1 MEVQYSNILKIHK
14 LSKTQ
19 YDAEAQDGSLDTT
32 ALYLVPEEGITF
44 NNSGSGAAS
53 GTTFDGTYART
64 ISYNTIGAAASGH
77 THTCSITNSSG
88 TAVTSL
94 SHGATYKLT
103 AGGSSTSFTL
113 PSASIT
119 VNQLQVN
126 SSDYNKNFPL
136 LMACTPTSI
145 TSSQANFTY
154 KNCNNLYAN
163 PYSGKLT
170 ATTVSAGT
178 FVATSDKRL
187 KENIMP
193 YSCEKSILELPV
205 YTYNFIADDT
215 KTKHIGCIAQE
226 LQEICP
232 ELVKEDEKGYLS
244 INESKLVYLL
254 LDEVKKLKAEVNQLK
269 LDCKTGG

>member
-1 MEVQYSNILKIHK
+1 MEIQHSNTLKIHK

-19 YDAEAQDGSLDTT
+19 FTTAENAGTLDST
-32 ALYLVPEEGITF
+32 ALYLTPAGTLTINV
-44 NNSGSGAAS
+44 NSTKAGD
-53 GTTFDGTYART
+53 FDGTEDKT
-64 ISYNTIGAAASGH
+64 INISCATTGH
-77 THTCSITNSSG
+77 THPISITNSSG

-94 SHGATYKLT
+94 AHGTTYTLT
-103 AGGSSTSFTL
+103 AGGSSTSFSL
-113 PSASIT
+113 PLDNKVT
-119 VNQLQVN
+119 QTQVSGSSHN
-126 SSDYNKNFPL
+126 SDYPL
-136 LMACTPTSI
+136 LMAGNSI
-145 TSSQANFTY
+145 TEPISQTTTTTITY
-154 KNCNNLYAN
+154 KNYDKLYAN

-187 KENIMP
+187 KENIEP
-193 YSCEKSILELPV
+193 YTCEKSILELPV

-244 INESKLVYLL
+244 INENKLVYLL

-269 LDCKTGG
+269 LDCKNGE

>member
-1 MEVQYSNILKIHK
+1 MEIQHSNTLKIHK

-19 YDAEAQDGSLDTT
+19 FTTAENAGTLDST
-32 ALYLVPEEGITF
+32 ALYLTPAGTLTINV
-44 NNSGSGAAS
+44 NNTKAGD
-53 GTTFDGTYART
+53 FDGTEDKT
-64 ISYNTIGAAASGH
+64 INISCATTGH
-77 THTCSITNSSG
+77 THPISITNSSG

-94 SHGATYKLT
+94 AHGTTYTLT
-103 AGGSSTSFTL
+103 AGGSSTSFKL
-113 PSASIT
+113 PSDNNTDTKVTQAYST
-119 VNQLQVN
+119 TN
-126 SSDYNKNFPL
+126 SSYPL
-136 LMACTPTSI
+136 LLCATSGVSS
-145 TSSQANFTY
+145 TSSRGATTAIV
-154 KNCNNLYAN
+154 NNQLYAN
-163 PYSGKLT
+163 PSTGYLT
-170 ATTVSAGT
+170 ATNGYAVA

-187 KENIMP
+187 KENIKP

-269 LDCKTGG
+269 LDCKVGG

>member
-19 YDAEAQDGSLDTT
+19 YDAEAQNGTLDST
-32 ALYLVPEEGITF
+32 ALYLTPAGTLTINV
-44 NNSGSGAAS
+44 NNAKAGD
-53 GTTFDGTYART
+53 FDGTEDKT
-64 ISYNTIGAAASGH
+64 ININCEVPGH
-77 THTCSITNSSG
+77 THPTSITKSNG
-88 TAVTSL
+88 TAVTYL
-94 SHGATYKLT
+94 SHGATYILK
-103 AGGSSTSFTL
+103 AGDSSTSFAL
-113 PSASIT
+113 PSESFT
-119 VNQLQVN
+119 VNQLQVS
-126 SSDYNKNFPL
+126 SSDYDENYPL
-136 LMACTPTSI
+136 LMSVTPTSN
-145 TSSQANFTY
+145 TSSQKNFTY

-163 PYSGKLT
+163 PYSGRLT

-269 LDCKTGG
+269 LDCKAGE

>member
-1 MEVQYSNILKIHK
+1 MEIQHSNTLKIHK

-19 YDAEAQDGSLDTT
+19 LTTAENAGTLDST
-32 ALYLVPEEGITF
+32 ALYLTPAGTLTINV
-44 NNSGSGAAS
+44 NNTKAGD
-53 GTTFDGTYART
+53 FDGTEDKT
-64 ISYNTIGAAASGH
+64 INISCATTGH
-77 THTCSITNSSG
+77 THPISITNSSG

-94 SHGATYKLT
+94 AHGTTYTLT

-113 PSASIT
+113 PSDNNT
-119 VNQLQVN
+119 DTKVTQTQV
-126 SSDYNKNFPL
+126 SSSSYNYNYPL
-136 LMACTPTSI
+136 LMAANSTST
-145 TSSQANFTY
+145 TSSQTTTTY
-154 KNCNNLYAN
+154 KNYAKLYAN
-163 PYSGKLT
+163 PYSGQLT

-187 KENIMP
+187 KENITP
-193 YSCEKSILELPV
+193 YTCEKSILELPV

-269 LDCKTGG
+269 LDCKAEG